1 MILRGASRATAASP
15 PTPVSTSV
23 WKIPAAAASIHTSA
37 EPQRRGAGRPKLT
50 DAGKQLAKKARLVLM
65 AQESGAEQLVF
76 RTTLIHRPVKG
87 SQQTTLSLQPAVV
100 LGVGGPAV
108 RLTTRTAAPF
118 ILPTSLLGAVVH
130 KSLAPDVDISFSNVG
145 DDFFEQSTVALGD
158 KDALRMRYDMAT
170 RVAGQIAVAD
180 MKLQDR
186 IQKACALV
194 IAGTTPNR
202 CSAEYNVD
210 QRRHVLGVLDASLG
224 NVSQSMRLLKAIGG
238 AYSTL
243 SRSTI
248 SLWVSARS
256 SGESLDPKTRGKAA
270 LPEEF
275 LYDIRDNY
283 CITAARED
291 WIVGDSGRHERGVR
305 FERIAS
311 CATSWRVVRAACLL
325 AQGMPKWAGNQAV
338 QKLQFSPGWI
348 GWFLHYFGTT
358 SRRVGRYEKPFPA
371 MSVM

>member
-1 MILRGASRATAASP
+1 
-15 PTPVSTSV
+15 
-23 WKIPAAAASIHTSA
+23 
-37 EPQRRGAGRPKLT
+37 
-50 DAGKQLAKKARLVLM
+50 
-65 AQESGAEQLVF
+65 
-76 RTTLIHRPVKG
+76 
-87 SQQTTLSLQPAVV
+87 
-100 LGVGGPAV
+100 
-108 RLTTRTAAPF
+108 
-118 ILPTSLLGAVVH
+118 
-130 KSLAPDVDISFSNVG
+130 
-145 DDFFEQSTVALGD
+145 
-158 KDALRMRYDMAT
+158 MRYDMAT

-194 IAGTTPNR
+194 IAGTTPSR
-202 CSAEYNVD
+202 GSAEYNVD

-291 WIVGDSGRHERGVR
+291 WIVGDSGRHDEGYVLSGSRHARHRGGLCELR
-305 FERIAS
+305 
-311 CATSWRVVRAACLL
+311 ACLHK
-325 AQGMPKWAGNQAV
+325 GCP
-338 QKLQFSPGWI
+338 S
-348 GWFLHYFGTT
+348 
-358 SRRVGRYEKPFPA
+358 GRATKRFKNSNSHPDG
-371 MSVM
+371 

>member
-1 MILRGASRATAASP
+1 MSAM
-15 PTPVSTSV
+15 TS
-23 WKIPAAAASIHTSA
+23 SNN
-37 EPQRRGAGRPKLT
+37 
-50 DAGKQLAKKARLVLM
+50 RL
-65 AQESGAEQLVF
+65 
-76 RTTLIHRPVKG
+76 
-87 SQQTTLSLQPAVV
+87 
-100 LGVGGPAV
+100 
-108 RLTTRTAAPF
+108 
-118 ILPTSLLGAVVH
+118 LP
-130 KSLAPDVDISFSNVG
+130 
-145 DDFFEQSTVALGD
+145 TVALGD

-194 IAGTTPNR
+194 IAGTTPSR
-202 CSAEYNVD
+202 GSAEYNVD

-270 LPEEF
+270 LLEEF

-358 SRRVGRYEKPFPA
+358 SRRVGRYEKQFPA
-371 MSVM
+371 MSVMLIWYHTWQLAVWPKMITGTGGVMVNIDETK